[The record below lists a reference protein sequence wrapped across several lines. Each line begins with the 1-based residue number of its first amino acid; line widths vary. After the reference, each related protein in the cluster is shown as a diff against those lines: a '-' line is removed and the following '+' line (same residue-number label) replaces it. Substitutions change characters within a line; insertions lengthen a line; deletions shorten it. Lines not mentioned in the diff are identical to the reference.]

1 MPRENAIDV
10 ARFPSTQWSLVGRA
24 GHITGT
30 RRREALGTLLRR
42 YMPALRAHLVL
53 AKRIS
58 PDHADDLVQ
67 GFVTDKMI
75 EQNLLG
81 QAEEARGHFRS
92 FLLVALNRYVIS
104 QFRHESARKRS
115 PSGPLLDIADQHDV
129 SAASAEPSWQFTLVW
144 AREVVEQARRR
155 MEAHCKQVD
164 RPDLW
169 LVFTERILGPTV
181 DNSARPPHE
190 RIAVDLKLESSKA
203 ASNLLIT
210 AKRLFARVL
219 RLIVSEYVS
228 DQRGIDVEIEDLTR
242 ILSQH
247 G

>member
-1 MPRENAIDV
+1 MCANPDLSYRRSLPERGCKFMPRENAIDV

-81 QAEEARGHFRS
+81 
-92 FLLVALNRYVIS
+92 
-104 QFRHESARKRS
+104 
-115 PSGPLLDIADQHDV
+115 
-129 SAASAEPSWQFTLVW
+129 
-144 AREVVEQARRR
+144 
-155 MEAHCKQVD
+155 
-164 RPDLW
+164 
-169 LVFTERILGPTV
+169 
-181 DNSARPPHE
+181 
-190 RIAVDLKLESSKA
+190 KA
-203 ASNLLIT
+203 Q
-210 AKRLFARVL
+210 
-219 RLIVSEYVS
+219 E
-228 DQRGIDVEIEDLTR
+228 
-242 ILSQH
+242 
-247 G
+247 